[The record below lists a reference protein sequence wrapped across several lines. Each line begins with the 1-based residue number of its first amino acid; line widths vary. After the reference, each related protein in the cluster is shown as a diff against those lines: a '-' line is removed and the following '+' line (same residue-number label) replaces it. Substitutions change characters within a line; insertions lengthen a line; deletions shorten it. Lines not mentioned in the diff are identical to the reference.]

1 MQGSFTITL
10 FFALF
15 FTSGAFAND
24 GSSVTVLEKT
34 TMTIADCFHLLETN
48 NVEAKMSKLR
58 LGLEQD
64 GLEEQSNEFNTGF
77 SADYNVSSYEFG
89 GATVDSALFGTRRDN
104 ENMSF
109 QFDQPLKLGGTVG
122 LKYDQSKAE
131 TNSTFGN
138 PESYSSALS
147 LTWQQPLFKKAGS
160 ISSLYGYNKQ
170 RLTLDRQRLSTE
182 DDIIDLRYNMLLE
195 VLDCL
200 RKQETIGIRQRSLAT
215 NRLLLNAS
223 QAKQKAGLASN
234 LDVLESKL
242 QLTEAQTNLRKSKGE
257 LDKAYNKLARRLGVT
272 LHKERS
278 IDFPI
283 EYETEVI
290 SESEAI
296 KKAMLHRRSLSRQR
310 IEVRLREIDLDYYKN
325 EDKPDIALTTTLQ
338 RSGEGVTRNS
348 GNELDNQ
355 SYMVGLKYTTRFG
368 LRDEVVTR
376 RTYEKQLALSRLELE
391 KQQDDVKLE
400 VKNFIQELDDAKA
413 VVKLAKEQ
421 KLLAE
426 EKFKFTQR
434 AYENQLRTL
443 MHVLEAEEDMTAKS
457 ADYVTSLVNHLTAR
471 LNLLKSMGAP
481 LSLDSL
487 RSGAKK

>member
-1 MQGSFTITL
+1 MQRYLALALVFTTGL
-10 FFALF
+10 LSLARADE
-15 FTSGAFAND
+15 SSAPAFN
-24 GSSVTVLEKT
+24 ST
-34 TMTIADCFHLLETN
+34 TMTIADCFFLLEKN
-48 NVEAKMSKLR
+48 NVEARMSKLR
-58 LGLEQD
+58 LSMEQK
-64 GLEEQSNEFNTGF
+64 GLEERKNDFNTGF

-89 GATVDSALFGTRRDN
+89 GATVDSAIFGSRRDN

-109 QFDQPLKLGGTVG
+109 QFDQPLKQGGTLG
-122 LKYDQSKAE
+122 LKYDQNKAE

-138 PESYSSALS
+138 PETYSSALS
-147 LTWQQPLFKKAGS
+147 LTWQQPLFRKAGS
-160 ISSLYGYNKQ
+160 ITSLYEYNHQ
-170 RLTLDRQRLSTE
+170 RLKLDQQRLATE
-182 DDIIDLRYNMLLE
+182 DDIINLRYEMLLE

-200 RKQETIGIRQRSLAT
+200 RKQETIRIREGSLAT
-215 NRLLLNAS
+215 NQLLLSAS
-223 QAKQKAGLASN
+223 EAKQKAGLASS
-234 LDVLESKL
+234 LDVLEAKL
-242 QLTEAQTNLRKSKGE
+242 QLTEAQTNLRKAKGE
-257 LDKAYNKLARRLGVT
+257 LDRAYNKLARRLGVS
-272 LHKERS
+272 LNKDCR

-283 EYETEVI
+283 DFETEMPDC
-290 SESEAI
+290 SESI
-296 KKAMLHRRSLSRQR
+296 QKALLHRRSVGIQH
-310 IEVRLREIDLDYYKN
+310 IEVHLRELDLQYYKN

-368 LRDEVVTR
+368 LRDEQVVR
-376 RTYEKQLALSRLELE
+376 ETYEKQLSMSRLELE

-400 VKNFIQELDDAKA
+400 VKNYLQELADAKA

-421 KLLAE
+421 RLLAE

-443 MHVLEAEEDMTAKS
+443 MHVLEAEEDMTAKR

-481 LSLDSL
+481 LSLASI
-487 RSGAKK
+487 RSGAKN